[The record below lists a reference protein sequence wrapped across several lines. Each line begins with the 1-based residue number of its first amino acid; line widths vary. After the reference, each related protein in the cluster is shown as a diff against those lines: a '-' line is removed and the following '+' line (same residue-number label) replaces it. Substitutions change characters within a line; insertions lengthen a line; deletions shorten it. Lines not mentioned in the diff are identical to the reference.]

1 MPNNKGVC
9 NVEKVGPLN
18 NEWVCIY
25 GLVPNNV
32 SQVPN
37 NDELVPNDKNQCL
50 TVMNLCLIISE
61 QA

>member
-1 MPNNKGVC
+1 MNGYVIMDLC
-9 NVEKVGPLN
+9 L
-18 NEWVCIY
+18 Y
-25 GLVPNNV
+25 NNV